1 MVTLAIVGRAYVFT
15 GTDFDGRDLAQAL
28 LFGFPIAL
36 AIGFVTSAVVSLIG
50 MVLGVF
56 SGYYGGSQIRLFRG
70 QPIFPVTYRLS
81 LDGH

>member
-1 MVTLAIVGRAYVFT
+1 MVTLAIVGRAYGFM

-56 SGYYGGSQIRLFRG
+56 SGYYGGLIDEIIQRTADILGNIPLVPRW
-70 QPIFPVTYRLS
+70 
-81 LDGH
+81 